1 MMKNNKKSMRNE
13 MHNEEERQ
21 ELLNKNDMESN
32 DVDSH
37 SEKCRHNDDD
47 LLLYAYLNLL
57 DDRFFLVS
65 ANEIS
70 LFDKYLAY
78 AKKDD
83 KEITVDMESN
93 DEKEYQLV
101 YGGIMI
107 RQEEDINKIIQCLQN
122 NKGTAL
128 IDLDSEADGHLI
140 ASSYDD
146 IEVYLN
152 KTSNERE
159 TGNYV
164 PFVAL
169 MKTHHVLHDE
179 EISITMFP
187 YCGGLVWEDMINKPF
202 LLACRETVSYDNLNK
217 DNWKE
222 FIDENL
228 LMNIFS
234 VADLYIPKEKI

>member
-1 MMKNNKKSMRNE
+1 MKNNNKSMKNE

-32 DVDSH
+32 DIHSH
-37 SEKCRHNDDD
+37 SEKCRHNDD
-47 LLLYAYLNLL
+47 LPLYAYMNLS

-70 LFDKYLAY
+70 LFDKYLSY
-78 AKKDD
+78 AKAGD
-83 KEITVDMESN
+83 KGITVNLESN
-93 DEKEYQLV
+93 NRKEYQLV
-101 YGGIMI
+101 YGGIMVHK
-107 RQEEDINKIIQCLQN
+107 EEDVNKVIQYLQI

-128 IDLDSEADGHLI
+128 IDLDSEADGYLI
-140 ASSYDD
+140 ASFYDD
-146 IEVYLN
+146 IEVYLH
-152 KTSNERE
+152 KTSSEGER
-159 TGNYV
+159 GNYV

-169 MKTHHVLHDE
+169 MRTHYVLHDE

-187 YCGGLVWEDMINKPF
+187 YCGGLVWEEMINKPF

-217 DNWKE
+217 DNWKG

-234 VADLYIPKEKI
+234 VADLYIPKEKR